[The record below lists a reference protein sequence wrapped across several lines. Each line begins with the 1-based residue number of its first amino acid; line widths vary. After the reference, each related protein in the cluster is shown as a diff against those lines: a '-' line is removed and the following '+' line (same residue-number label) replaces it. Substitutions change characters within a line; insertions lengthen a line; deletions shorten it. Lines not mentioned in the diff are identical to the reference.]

1 MSGFVRV
8 MELDAEARERD
19 EAIIAAER
27 ERCAKIAE
35 ADAEGHGPLGCG
47 PYASSHALSIARA
60 IRQQ

>member
-1 MSGFVRV
+1 VFNDSLSDYFKEQTQLAV
-8 MELDAEARERD
+8 
-19 EAIIAAER
+19 AAER

-47 PYASSHALSIARA
+47 PYASAHARSIAKA